1 MSILTRS
8 RALAAKIQSQRPLGS
23 EKTFGDENSYAHP
36 NKRTNLSSSS
46 EIKMRRKSS
55 TKVAGA
61 SPVEKKKMTEM
72 SEEEISMTSS
82 SLSSPS
88 EIKMRR
94 KSSTKIAGAASVEKK
109 KMMEMS
115 EVEISLTGANLS
127 SSSEVKVRR
136 KSSIKI
142 ASANVSEKTTVSEKK
157 KMEMSEDEMSMNGA
171 PAGDLY
177 DIQVMTDAE
186 LFSFD
191 CDSVANSELETA
203 CAGSKETL
211 SWADQFSAVE
221 VIRRTAIHHPAVLL
235 ASSCLSKAVHAAIE
249 AALSLRSSTIRNGI
263 LCMRSLALLE
273 IGSVHICRIVEVLMG
288 RTGSG
293 PKFIAL
299 AACKVL
305 DEIVPSIEPLV
316 CIHAVSSSTNIKN
329 TEVSSKAFIIISKAV
344 IRMINADQSVPSSP
358 AKHTS
363 MKEVIRLMSRG
374 LSSRAPLARD
384 ASREAFKALKVSL
397 GDTLFTSHLSN
408 SLDGAA
414 IKDVQREVNIESKSI
429 PKKRLPLSSPG
440 RPLTSP
446 DSKTA
451 GTVLGTGVPLTVFT
465 TKLSSRPGSRPGSA
479 GVSRQVSSMR
489 PSIKE
494 MIKSQQLK
502 NQRAPITPIKTD
514 EQNVKRTGSVVSI
527 STGCISPIS
536 VIDI

>member
-1 MSILTRS
+1 MIAFEEADSHFLFESYPFIQTTSLPQFLPTTVNLAQMSILTRS

-36 NKRTNLSSSS
+36 NKRTNLSSST
-46 EIKMRRKSS
+46 EIK
-55 TKVAGA
+55 
-61 SPVEKKKMTEM
+61 
-72 SEEEISMTSS
+72 I
-82 SLSSPS
+82 
-88 EIKMRR
+88 RR
-94 KSSTKIAGAASVEKK
+94 KSSTKIASTTVVEKK
-109 KMMEMS
+109 K
-115 EVEISLTGANLS
+115 V
-127 SSSEVKVRR
+127 
-136 KSSIKI
+136 
-142 ASANVSEKTTVSEKK
+142 
-157 KMEMSEDEMSMNGA
+157 EMSEDEMSMNGA

-186 LFSFD
+186 LYSFN
-191 CDSVANSELETA
+191 CDTLANSELETS
-203 CAGSKETL
+203 CSDKKESL

-221 VIRRTAIHHPAVLL
+221 VIRRTAIHHPGVLL

-305 DEIVPSIEPLV
+305 DEIVPSIEPLI
-316 CIHAVSSSTNIKN
+316 CINAVSSSTTNKS
-329 TEVSSKAFIIISKAV
+329 TEVSSKAFIIISKSV

-397 GDTLFTSHLSN
+397 GDTVFSSHLSHA
-408 SLDGAA
+408 LDGAA
-414 IKDVQREVNIESKSI
+414 IKDVQREVNVESKSI
-429 PKKRLPLSSPG
+429 PKKKLPLSSPG
-440 RPLTSP
+440 RPISSQDT
-446 DSKTA
+446 KTA
-451 GTVLGTGVPLTVFT
+451 GTGLPLTVFT
-465 TKLSSRPGSRPGSA
+465 TKISSRPGSRPGSA
-479 GVSRQVSSMR
+479 GASRQVTSMR

-502 NQRAPITPIKTD
+502 NRAPITPIKTD
-514 EQNVKRTGSVVSI
+514 DVTVKRAGSVVSI
-527 STGCISPIS
+527 STGCISPVS